1 LALGI
6 LTYEEDSIDE
16 ENLEEDGLAP
26 GTMLPR
32 KPGSAPPSF
41 VENQSLPQG
50 LLQEEESLMGEF
62 REISGVSE
70 LSSSSQA
77 PTGTGSGVSLE
88 ILKEQDDTRISL
100 TADNV
105 RDAVLEVAKQWLR
118 LYKQF
123 AVGPRMARLVGENNS
138 VYINYWN
145 KDQLTSDDVVPM
157 TDDDLSQTP
166 AQRKQQAMDIF
177 QAGLFN
183 DPDTGRIDRAT
194 RAKILE
200 IFNYGNWEDANNID
214 QLHINR
220 AMKENLDVQQGYQ
233 INVRDFDD
241 HNIHIEEHNKFRL
254 SSEYE
259 DLGHDQPDLA
269 DYFDQHVA
277 MHQQALQQAA
287 QQAAIQQAMAKPMES
302 MRFSDLPAAGQIQM
316 AQQAGINLTP
326 QDVMQQQAMQAK
338 QQKNND
344 TKMTNKNIKGPRDSS
359 KPRG

>member
-1 LALGI
+1 
-6 LTYEEDSIDE
+6 
-16 ENLEEDGLAP
+16 
-26 GTMLPR
+26 
-32 KPGSAPPSF
+32 
-41 VENQSLPQG
+41 
-50 LLQEEESLMGEF
+50 
-62 REISGVSE
+62 
-70 LSSSSQA
+70 
-77 PTGTGSGVSLE
+77 
-88 ILKEQDDTRISL
+88 
-100 TADNV
+100 V

-254 SSEYE
+254 SSEYD